1 MPTGK
6 VEPPAMATTAGEPLS
21 PIDDPNLPLWKAAR
35 CTGAAPSYFPA
46 MERFLD
52 GGLAANNPTLV
63 TIFGI
68 NLEWRPY
75 ELNDL

>member
-1 MPTGK
+1 
-6 VEPPAMATTAGEPLS
+6 MATTAGEPLS
-21 PIDDPNLPLWKAAR
+21 PIDDPNLTLWKAAR

-63 TIFGI
+63 TIYFWKYFK
-68 NLEWRPY
+68 WRPY